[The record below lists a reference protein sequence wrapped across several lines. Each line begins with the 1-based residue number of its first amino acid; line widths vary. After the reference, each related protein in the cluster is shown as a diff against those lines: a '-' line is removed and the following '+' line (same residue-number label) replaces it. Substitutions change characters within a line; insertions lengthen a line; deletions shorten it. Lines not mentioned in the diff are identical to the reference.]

1 MKHKGIDYKTSAV
14 QYYLNNNES
23 MDKVCKIFN
32 CKKTTLKVWIHNY
45 ENNKNLTRCNR
56 KPISY
61 KITNLQV
68 KYALELL
75 KNNEQITMFELR
87 KLILKKYSNFKITS
101 QHLGEVIRDSNRTR
115 KRTKHQHFPLT
126 RYKITLNKK

>member
-32 CKKTTLKVWIHNY
+32 CKKTTLKVWVHNY
-45 ENNKNLTRCNR
+45 QNNKNLTRRNR

-61 KITNLQV
+61 KVKKEQV
-68 KYALELL
+68 KSALSMIDKNEQLTMDELL
-75 KNNEQITMFELR
+75 FEMKNKYKDFDITR
-87 KLILKKYSNFKITS
+87 
-101 QHLGEVIRDSNRTR
+101 QH
-115 KRTKHQHFPLT
+115 
-126 RYKITLNKK
+126 